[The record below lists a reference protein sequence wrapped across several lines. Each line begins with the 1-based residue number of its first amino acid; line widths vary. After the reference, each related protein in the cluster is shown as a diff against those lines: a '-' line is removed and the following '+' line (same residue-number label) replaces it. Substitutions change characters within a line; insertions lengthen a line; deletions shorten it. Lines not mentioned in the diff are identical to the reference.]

1 MPEWLGIAIRSVG
14 AILYLLFLT
23 RILGKRQLSQITF
36 FEYIIGITVGSIAA
50 GICSAPNEPFW
61 DGFLALTIVM
71 LLPLVFEFLAMKS
84 KWVRNIV
91 EGNATV
97 LIENGKI
104 LDKNLR
110 KERLNSEELLE
121 TLRMKDVFRV
131 ADVEFALLEP
141 SGQISV
147 LLKEKSQGKQMPQT
161 VILDGVFIDR
171 HLGKLGVDRK
181 WLEGKLNEKGIQP
194 ANVFLAQVD
203 GNMEL
208 YVDQYEK

>member
-1 MPEWLGIAIRSVG
+1 MPEWMGIVIRSVA

-23 RILGKRQLSQITF
+23 RILGKRQLSQMTF
-36 FEYIIGITVGSIAA
+36 FEYIVGITVGSITAE
-50 GICSAPNEPFW
+50 ITSAPTESFW
-61 DGFLALTIVM
+61 DGILALSIVM

-84 KWVRNIV
+84 KWVRNII

-97 LIENGKI
+97 LIEHGKV

-147 LLKEKSQGKQMPQT
+147 LLKEKTLGRQMPQT
-161 VILDGVFIDR
+161 VILDGVVIDR
-171 HLGKLGVDRK
+171 HLEKLGVDRK
-181 WLEGKLNEKGIQP
+181 WLDGKLQEKGIAQSS
-194 ANVFLAQVD
+194 VFLAQVD

-208 YVDQYEK
+208 YVDQYGK